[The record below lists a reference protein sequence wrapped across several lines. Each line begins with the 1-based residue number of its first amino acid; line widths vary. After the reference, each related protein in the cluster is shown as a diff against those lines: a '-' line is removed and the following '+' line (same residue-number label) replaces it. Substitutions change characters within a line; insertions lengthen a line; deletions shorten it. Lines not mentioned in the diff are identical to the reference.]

1 MRRAVL
7 IIALA
12 VCALLCG
19 CEAEQNEFSTTEYGA
34 ARFERHNANSEAANG
49 VRVLVDRE
57 TGVEYLETS
66 AGICP
71 LYEADGS
78 LMLVGEAN
86 RPEVSE

>member
-7 IIALA
+7 IIALSA
-12 VCALLCG
+12 CALLCG
-19 CEAEQNEFSTTEYGA
+19 CEAKQTEFTTTEYGVE
-34 ARFERHNANSEAANG
+34 RFERHFASSEKAGG

-78 LMLVGEAN
+78 LMLVGEAD

>member
-7 IIALA
+7 IIALV

-19 CEAEQNEFSTTEYGA
+19 CEAEQSEFSTTEYGA
-34 ARFERHNANSEAANG
+34 ARFERHNASSEAANG

-86 RPEVSE
+86 RPEVNE

>member
-19 CEAEQNEFSTTEYGA
+19 CEEEQGEFSQTEYGA
-34 ARFERHNANSEAANG
+34 ARFERHYASSEAAVG

-86 RPEVSE
+86 HPEVYE

>member
-1 MRRAVL
+1 MRRAAL
-7 IIALA
+7 IAALA
-12 VCALLCG
+12 ACALLCG
-19 CEAEQNEFSTTEYGA
+19 CEAEQTEFTTTEYGV
-34 ARFERHNANSEAANG
+34 ARFELHNASSWEANN
-49 VRVLVDRE
+49 VYVLVDRE

-86 RPEVSE
+86 RPEVCE

>member
-1 MRRAVL
+1 MRRA
-7 IIALA
+7 ILA
-12 VCALLCG
+12 VALVICACLCG
-19 CEAEQNEFSTTEYGA
+19 CEAEQTEFTTTEYGVE
-34 ARFERHNANSEAANG
+34 RFERHVASSKVANG
-49 VRVLVDRE
+49 VCVIVDRE

-86 RPEVSE
+86 RPEVE

>member
-1 MRRAVL
+1 MRRAAL
-7 IIALA
+7 IIALP
-12 VCALLCG
+12 VCALLCA
-19 CEAEQNEFSTTEYGA
+19 CEADKTEFTTTEYGA
-34 ARFERHNANSEAANG
+34 VRFERHNASTWEANH
-49 VRVLVDRE
+49 VCVMVDRD